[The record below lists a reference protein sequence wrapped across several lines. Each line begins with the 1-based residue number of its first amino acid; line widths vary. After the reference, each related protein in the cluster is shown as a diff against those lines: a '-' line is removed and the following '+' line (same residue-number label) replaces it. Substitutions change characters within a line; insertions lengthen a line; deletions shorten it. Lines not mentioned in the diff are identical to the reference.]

1 LATDPTSL
9 REGLGME
16 RLKVVEKGVVDSTPT
31 FYNNENLHLLEDF
44 KAVVRNLTV
53 NALKVLNRIAAAE
66 MSKPEPQ
73 TELVEDYY
81 LLFHYLDFL
90 RRFVSSKT

>member
-1 LATDPTSL
+1 MGE
-9 REGLGME
+9 REELDME
-16 RLKVVEKGVVDSTPT
+16 RLRIVKMEEKESIQNINQGEKRDP
-31 FYNNENLHLLEDF
+31 LERF
-44 KAVVRNLTV
+44 KAVTRDLTEK
-53 NALKVLNRIAAAE
+53 ALEIVNRISVDE

-90 RRFVSSKT
+90 RRFASAKV

>member
-9 REGLGME
+9 REELDME
-16 RLKVVEKGVVDSTPT
+16 RLRIVKMEERESIQNINQGEKKDP
-31 FYNNENLHLLEDF
+31 LERF
-44 KAVVRNLTV
+44 KAVTRDLTEK
-53 NALKVLNRIAAAE
+53 ALEIVNRISVDE

-90 RRFVSSKT
+90 RRFVSSKA

>member
-1 LATDPTSL
+1 
-9 REGLGME
+9 ME
-16 RLKVVEKGVVDSTPT
+16 RLRIVKMEARESIQNINQGEKKDP
-31 FYNNENLHLLEDF
+31 LERF
-44 KAVVRNLTV
+44 KAVTRDLTEK
-53 NALKVLNRIAAAE
+53 ALEIVNRISVDE

-90 RRFVSSKT
+90 RRFVSSKA

>member
-1 LATDPTSL
+1 
-9 REGLGME
+9 ME
-16 RLKVVEKGVVDSTPT
+16 RLRIVKMEERESIQNINQGEKKDP
-31 FYNNENLHLLEDF
+31 LERF
-44 KAVVRNLTV
+44 KAVTRDLTEK
-53 NALKVLNRIAAAE
+53 ALEIVNRISVDE

-90 RRFVSSKT
+90 RRFVSSKA

>member
-1 LATDPTSL
+1 
-9 REGLGME
+9 ME

>member
-1 LATDPTSL
+1 
-9 REGLGME
+9 ME
-16 RLKVVEKGVVDSTPT
+16 RLKIVKMEERESIQNINQSEKKDQ
-31 FYNNENLHLLEDF
+31 FERF
-44 KAVVRNLTV
+44 KAVTRDLTEK
-53 NALKVLNRIAAAE
+53 ALEIVNRISVNE

-90 RRFVSSKT
+90 RRLVSSKT

>member
-1 LATDPTSL
+1 MEERESIQNINRGGEKDPL
-9 REGLGME
+9 E
-16 RLKVVEKGVVDSTPT
+16 R
-31 FYNNENLHLLEDF
+31 F
-44 KAVVRNLTV
+44 KAVTRDVIEKALEIV
-53 NALKVLNRIAAAE
+53 NRVSTNE

-73 TELVEDYY
+73 TELIEDYY

>member
-1 LATDPTSL
+1 
-9 REGLGME
+9 ME
-16 RLKVVEKGVVDSTPT
+16 RLKIVKMEERESIQNINQGEKKDP
-31 FYNNENLHLLEDF
+31 LERF
-44 KAVVRNLTV
+44 KAVTRDLTEK
-53 NALKVLNRIAAAE
+53 ALEIVNRISVDE

-90 RRFVSSKT
+90 RRFVSSKA